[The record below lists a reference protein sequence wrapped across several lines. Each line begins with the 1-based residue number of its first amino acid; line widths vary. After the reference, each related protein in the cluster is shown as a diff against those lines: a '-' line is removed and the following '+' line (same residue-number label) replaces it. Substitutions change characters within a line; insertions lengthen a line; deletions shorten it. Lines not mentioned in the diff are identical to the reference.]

1 MEVDSQYRGAGGGDS
16 DANGRRGD
24 GCTGEGT
31 GKILAHH
38 YYRLKA
44 GGLACWWV
52 QVQYSDGSK
61 TNGFID
67 PLPLAE
73 SKVGRD
79 MFKAYVAT
87 KKGAKMAKVVDF

>member
-1 MEVDSQYRGAGGGDS
+1 MMRPITQTQMRAMTARTSSR
-16 DANGRRGD
+16 
-24 GCTGEGT
+24 
-31 GKILAHH
+31 
-38 YYRLKA
+38 
-44 GGLACWWV
+44 
-52 QVQYSDGSK
+52 SDGSK